1 VSRRRLLAPAV
12 VAASA
17 VLSPLGAQAHGSSQ
31 PVSQIW
37 RAVDGALVDFQDFP
51 RFRVIRSV
59 FELRG
64 DPNSE
69 KAYLFIRWREGRF
82 STRKAATCAGLRYV
96 GKHVVDTRVR
106 AGEGWF
112 GLANGEG
119 KAHLTITRRL
129 SIFERST
136 LIGPP
141 VCVETTGKWFGSSG
155 FLSGTGTFRFNNDLT
170 LIFRP

>member
-1 VSRRRLLAPAV
+1 VSRRWLLALAV
-12 VAASA
+12 GLASA

-31 PVSQIW
+31 AVSQIW

-64 DPNSE
+64 DPHSE

-82 STRKAATCAGLRYV
+82 STRKAAMCAGLRYV

-129 SIFERST
+129 SIFKKDT

-141 VCVETTGKWFGSSG
+141 VCVETTGKWLGSSG
-155 FLSGTGTFRFNNDLT
+155 LLTGAGTFRFNNDLT